1 MMSQIVTADWLKSNY
16 YDDDIQI
23 VEATFFLPTMD
34 RNAQAEFTKSHI
46 PSARFFDID
55 AIAAPD
61 VDLPHMLPTA
71 EIFAHHMN
79 ALGISSDKKIIVYD
93 RSVFLSSARAWW
105 MLRMFGHSDVAV
117 LDGGWR
123 AWLDAGGPVASGDNE
138 TPLSETIFTPSAA
151 TQAQVILMDQLRGL
165 VEAGT
170 APQILDARA
179 SARFEGQAPEPR
191 PGLRSGHI
199 PGALNLPINDILD
212 ANTGLLKSKEEL
224 RALFDEAGIDW
235 HKPVITSCGSGVT
248 AAGLTL
254 AFALLG
260 KTDVHLFDGSWT
272 QWGSSDA
279 PIETGPARK
288 G

>member
-1 MMSQIVTADWLKSNY
+1 MSQTVTADWLKSNH
-16 YDDDIQI
+16 DDDIQI
-23 VEATFFLPTMD
+23 LEATFFLPTMD
-34 RNAQAEFTKSHI
+34 RNAQAEFATSHI
-46 PSARFFDID
+46 PAARFFDID
-55 AIAAPD
+55 AIKAPD
-61 VDLPHMLPTA
+61 SDLPHMLPSA
-71 EIFAHHMN
+71 DIFARHMN
-79 ALGISSDKKIIVYD
+79 GLCISSDKKIIIYD

-105 MLRMFGHSDVAV
+105 MLRMFGHEDVAV
-117 LDGGWR
+117 LDGGWQ
-123 AWLDAGGPVASGDNE
+123 AWLDAGGPTASGDDN
-138 TPLSETIFTPSAA
+138 TPSSATTFTPSPASDA
-151 TQAQVILMDQLRGL
+151 NVILMDQLRGL

-179 SARFEGQAPEPR
+179 SARFKGQAPEPR

-212 ANTGLLKSKEEL
+212 ANSGLLKSKEEL
-224 RALFDEAGIDW
+224 RALFDKAGINWD
-235 HKPVITSCGSGVT
+235 KPVITSCGSGVT

-260 KTDVHLFDGSWT
+260 KTDVQLFDGSWT

-279 PIETGPARK
+279 PLETGPAVT

>member
-1 MMSQIVTADWLKSNY
+1 
-16 YDDDIQI
+16 
-23 VEATFFLPTMD
+23 MD
-34 RNAQAEFTKSHI
+34 RNAQAEFTTSHI

-61 VDLPHMLPTA
+61 GDLPHMLPTA

-79 ALGISSDKKIIVYD
+79 ALGISSDKKIITYD

-117 LDGGWR
+117 LDGGWC

-138 TPLSETIFTPSAA
+138 IPLSETIFTPSAA

-165 VEAGT
+165 VETGT

-179 SARFEGQAPEPR
+179 SARFEGKAPEPR

-279 PIETGPARK
+279 PIETGPVGK